1 MKLKSPNWCAASR
14 SISLLL
20 VGGFLVMGS
29 VPLWGQAN
37 ISVYDTTGWTA
48 WTLPN
53 GSIMTDP
60 RNDQQTGQGADDFVG
75 DSTYAGFQQKAGL
88 INSTDHLLIRAR
100 FDKFDAV
107 NQWGNGGNFGLGMD
121 IDGNGSIDLI
131 MVMTENSGNVNNRV
145 RTVSFGTP
153 GTGANTGPSTTSWT
167 FPSQTAITL
176 TRDVTYRTEQASDG
190 SSFGGN
196 ADAWVTFGLSFAS
209 LQNAIRTYAK
219 GDFSNYVF
227 NYESNISYITYT
239 STQTNA
245 LNQDLFGATGGTS
258 SSLTWGELGAITPP
272 ISPYGGVPEPA
283 TYAQLALLLL
293 AGGYVA
299 HRQRRTAKS
308 GRAPA
313 RVAHLNLT
321 D

>member
-1 MKLKSPNWCAASR
+1 M
-14 SISLLL
+14 L
-20 VGGFLVMGS
+20 VGVFLMKCTVT
-29 VPLWGQAN
+29 LWGQAN

-60 RNDQQTGQGADDFVG
+60 RADQQTGQGADDFVG
-75 DSTYAGFQQKAGL
+75 DATYAGFQQKAGL
-88 INSTDHLLIRAR
+88 ISGTDHLLIRAR

-107 NQWGNGGNFGLGMD
+107 NQWGNGGNMGLGMD
-121 IDGNGSIDLI
+121 VDGNGSIDLI
-131 MVMTENSGNVNNRV
+131 MVMNESSGNPNNRV
-145 RTVSFGTP
+145 RTVTFGLP
-153 GTGANTGPSTTSWT
+153 GAGANTGPSTTSWT

-176 TRDVTYRTEQASDG
+176 TTNTTYRTEQASDG

-196 ADAWVTFGLSFAS
+196 ADAWVTFGLSFAT
-209 LQNAIRTYAK
+209 LQNAIRTYSK
-219 GDFSNYVF
+219 GDFSSYVY

-245 LNQDLFGATGGTS
+245 LNQDLFGTTGNTS
-258 SSLTWGELGAITPP
+258 SGLTWGELGAITPP

-283 TYAQLALLLL
+283 TYVQLALLLL
-293 AGGYVA
+293 AGGIVA
-299 HRQRRTAKS
+299 YRKRRATSAVS
-308 GRAPA
+308 NGTSSRAA
-313 RVAHLNLT
+313 VNSA